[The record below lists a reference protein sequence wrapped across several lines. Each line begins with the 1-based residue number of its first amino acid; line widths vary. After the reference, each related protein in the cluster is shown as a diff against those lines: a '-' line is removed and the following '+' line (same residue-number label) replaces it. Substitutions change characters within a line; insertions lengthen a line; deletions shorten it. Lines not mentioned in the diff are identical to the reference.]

1 MRRREKAVT
10 AMAGLEQILW
20 QGKVCQLAIPDVPAP
35 YIVSLNYGYRGGVL
49 YFHSAAAGH
58 KLELLHCNPLVGF
71 SVVID
76 LGIVEGEQACNWGA
90 RFRSVVGHGR
100 VEFIEDLES
109 KRTAL
114 KLLMAQY
121 GEGEFDFPQQAL
133 EETTVFRLVII
144 EMTGKQSRV

>member
-10 AMAGLEQILW
+10 ESGGLEQILW
-20 QGKVCQLAIPDVPAP
+20 QGKVCQLAITDLPAP

-58 KLELLHCNPLVGF
+58 KIELLRQNPLVGF

-76 LGIVEGEQACNWGA
+76 LGIIEGEEACNWGA

-100 VEFIEDLES
+100 IEFIEDIAS
-109 KRTAL
+109 KRSAL
-114 KLLMAQY
+114 TLLMSQY
-121 GEGEFDFPQQAL
+121 ADREFDFPVKAL
-133 EETTVFRLVII
+133 EATTVYRLVII

>member
-10 AMAGLEQILW
+10 DIAGLEQIFW
-20 QGKVCQLAIPDVPAP
+20 QGKVCQLAIADVPAP
-35 YIVSLNYGYRGGVL
+35 YIVSLSYGYRGGVL
-49 YFHSAAAGH
+49 YFHSAAEGR
-58 KLELLHCNPLVGF
+58 KIDLLRCNPRVGF

-76 LGIVEGEQACNWGA
+76 LGIIEGEEACNWGA
-90 RFRSVVGHGR
+90 RFRSVVGQGR

-114 KLLMAQY
+114 KLLMTQY

-133 EETTVFRLVII
+133 EGTTVFRLVIE

>member
-10 AMAGLEQILW
+10 DIAGLEQILW
-20 QGKVCQLAIPDVPAP
+20 HGKVCQLAIADVPAP
-35 YIVSLNYGYRGGVL
+35 YIVSLSYGYRGGVL
-49 YFHSAAAGH
+49 YFHSAAEGH
-58 KLELLHCNPLVGF
+58 KIDLLRCNPLVGF

-76 LGIVEGEQACNWGA
+76 LGIVEGEEACNWGA

-100 VEFIEDLES
+100 IEFIGDLES

-114 KLLMAQY
+114 KLLMMQY
-121 GEGEFDFPQQAL
+121 GEGEFEFPQQAIAG
-133 EETTVFRLVII
+133 TTVFKLVIA